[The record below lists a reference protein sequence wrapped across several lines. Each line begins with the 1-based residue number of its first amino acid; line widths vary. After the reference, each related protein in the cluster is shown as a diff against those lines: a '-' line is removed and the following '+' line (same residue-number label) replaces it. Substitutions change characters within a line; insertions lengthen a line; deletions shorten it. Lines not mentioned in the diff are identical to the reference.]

1 MKSRDDFTFY
11 TQMGANKQYN
21 SLFSNASKWVK
32 TRLEMSMLEGQLR
45 LSGVETKTQRDSEYS
60 GQRKDED

>member
-1 MKSRDDFTFY
+1 
-11 TQMGANKQYN
+11 
-21 SLFSNASKWVK
+21 
-32 TRLEMSMLEGQLR
+32 MSMLEGQLR